1 MLGEFPE
8 RYTLEEKLS
17 IIQAYKKGGGVQGLA
32 EIIDDSEDEE
42 QQNIANLNQ
51 GGQGGNQRNMNEGN
65 GDEQADEEEDV
76 DIDLDDPE
84 DVKIIE
90 QEFRKLYEKDDDF
103 KTNFGDE
110 AFELGPL
117 QKYQIIDAYNKNGMD
132 AVLAL
137 LTTSADQS
145 GILQQ
150 MEGQGQSDMDIGG
163 NGEESMIEHEG
174 KKYSR
179 I

>member
-1 MLGEFPE
+1 MAAG
-8 RYTLEEKLS
+8 
-17 IIQAYKKGGGVQGLA
+17 
-32 EIIDDSEDEE
+32 
-42 QQNIANLNQ
+42 Q
-51 GGQGGNQRNMNEGN
+51 GGQGADNRGSYQTNG
-65 GDEQADEEEDV
+65 GDEEEEDV
-76 DIDLDDPE
+76 DIDLEDPE

-103 KTNFGDE
+103 KTNFGEE

-145 GILQQ
+145 GIMQQ
-150 MEGQGQSDMDIGG
+150 MDGNGQPDEGQG
-163 NGEESMIEHEG
+163 EESVIEHNG